1 MGGKNLESAYLA
13 STMLKKSQKLGSSAS
28 RKNDFKNSDAHLYSH
43 FRKNPELTLEICK
56 TIVEDIRGSRVN
68 SGFKNPNK
76 RTGRHGVVELE
87 NQALVKK
94 KHKESLAVF
103 NSRKNNRNFYNDS
116 QYESGLYGS
125 GIKTSTSDFR
135 AQQRANN
142 SQLQDQKI
150 EDYFDKL
157 RNWENTGNSR
167 VTGPTNAYSG
177 FDGGNHVQVMEDYK
191 KNSVVCVGSAF
202 IGDMPTNKKR

>member
-1 MGGKNLESAYLA
+1 METTYLA
-13 STMLKKSQKLGSSAS
+13 STMLKKSQKLGSSVGRNS
-28 RKNDFKNSDAHLYSH
+28 DFKNSDAHLYSH
-43 FRKNPELTLEICK
+43 FRKNPELTVEICK

-87 NQALVKK
+87 NQALVQK
-94 KHKESLAVF
+94 KHKESLALY
-103 NSRKNNRNFYNDS
+103 NSRKNDGNFYNDS

-125 GIKTSTSDFR
+125 RIKSKGSEFR
-135 AQQRANN
+135 AQQKANN
-142 SQLQDQKI
+142 SQLHDQKI

-157 RNWENTGNSR
+157 RNWENGANPR

-177 FDGGNHVQVMEDYK
+177 FDGGSHVRVMEDYK
-191 KNSVVCVGSAF
+191 KNSLVCVGSAF
-202 IGDMPTNKKR
+202 IGDMPTNEKR

>member
-1 MGGKNLESAYLA
+1 MESAYLA

-28 RKNDFKNSDAHLYSH
+28 RQSDFKDSDAHLYSH
-43 FRKNPELTLEICK
+43 LRKNPQLTLETCK

-76 RTGRHGVVELE
+76 RTGRQGVVELE
-87 NQALVKK
+87 NQTLVLK

-103 NSRKNNRNFYNDS
+103 NSRKNDRNFYNDS

-125 GIKTSTSDFR
+125 RIKTSTSDFR
-135 AQQRANN
+135 VQQRANN
-142 SQLQDQKI
+142 SQLEDQKI

-157 RNWENTGNSR
+157 RKWENAGNRR
-167 VTGPTNAYSG
+167 VTGPTNAYSR
-177 FDGGNHVQVMEDYK
+177 FDGGSHGRVMED
-191 KNSVVCVGSAF
+191 
-202 IGDMPTNKKR
+202 